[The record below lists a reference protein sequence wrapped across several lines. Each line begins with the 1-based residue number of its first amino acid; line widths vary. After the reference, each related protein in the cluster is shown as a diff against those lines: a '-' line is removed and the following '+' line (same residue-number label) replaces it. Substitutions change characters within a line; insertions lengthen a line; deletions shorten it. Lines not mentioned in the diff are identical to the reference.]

1 VEDAS
6 HRVMQRKEGML
17 TAISVW
23 VALQIVVLEI
33 SWHGVLRVL
42 ESVGTFLDLY
52 GVLKAV
58 HFLAPKLKPQG
69 CASLVCPPLICAQCG
84 RRAGTCSHSVHLS

>member
-1 VEDAS
+1 
-6 HRVMQRKEGML
+6 ML

-58 HFLAPKLKPQG
+58 HLLAPILKPQG
-69 CASLVCPPLICAQCG
+69 CASLVCPPLSCVQCG
-84 RRAGTCSHSVHLS
+84 RHTGTYSQAVHLS